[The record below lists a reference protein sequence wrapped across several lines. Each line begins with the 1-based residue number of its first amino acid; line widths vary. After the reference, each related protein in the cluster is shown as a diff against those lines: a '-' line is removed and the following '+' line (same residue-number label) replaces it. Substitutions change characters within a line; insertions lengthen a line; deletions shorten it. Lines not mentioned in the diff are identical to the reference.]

1 MGKKD
6 VKPSRSVVVSQY
18 AATSFQVRET
28 TRVEPDVR
36 LERYL
41 RNTLVVL
48 TALVA
53 LLMVINQGKA
63 GLSATGTAERASMA
77 SGIEAVTA
85 GSTRP
90 VETRPDA
97 DSGGYLGTVKSSP
110 LSGTLLRNGPVV
122 PRITSRSTPIN
133 C

>member
-18 AATSFQVRET
+18 AATSFQVKET

-41 RNTLVVL
+41 INAVVVL

-53 LLMVINQGKA
+53 LLMVFNQGNKA
-63 GLSATGTAERASMA
+63 GSSATGTADRSVMDG
-77 SGIEAVTA
+77 GIQDVTA
-85 GSTRP
+85 SKTRP
-90 VETRPDA
+90 PVQTRQ
-97 DSGGYLGTVKSSP
+97 DSASRGYLGTVQSSR
-110 LSGTLLRNGPVV
+110 LNGTLLH
-122 PRITSRSTPIN
+122 I
-133 C
+133 

>member
-1 MGKKD
+1 MEKQD

-18 AATSFQVRET
+18 EATSFQVRET

-63 GLSATGTAERASMA
+63 GLSATGKADRSVRNG
-77 SGIEAVTA
+77 GIQEATVST
-85 GSTRP
+85 TRP
-90 VETRPDA
+90 VQIRPDS
-97 DSGGYLGTVKSSP
+97 DSGGYLGTVKSSR
-110 LSGTLLRNGPVV
+110 LSGTLLH
-122 PRITSRSTPIN
+122 I
-133 C
+133 